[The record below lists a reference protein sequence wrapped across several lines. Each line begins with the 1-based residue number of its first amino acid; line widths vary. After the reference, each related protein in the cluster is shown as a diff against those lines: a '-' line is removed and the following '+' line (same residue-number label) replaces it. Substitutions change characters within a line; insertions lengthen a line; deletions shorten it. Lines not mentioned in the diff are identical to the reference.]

1 MAITEKD
8 KAVMMDLVKRDS
20 FLVLGSRITKHPFI
34 VWDKDGG
41 EDQIYAFTSEEKFKE
56 KEKEYRQDKYAM
68 LGIKVEQKSMK
79 QFFIDLYSYGVSQ
92 IVVVSDEEEYPVKME
107 NVIPKPDFSRLPE
120 KQQPLLNPSLQISV
134 LYFLQEFTRDIPME
148 EKTTLRDLEE
158 EMAVNIARAKYL
170 LPVRLTKEMPKD
182 WDGKL
187 EDGSFDI
194 PYLANKEGEFFLP
207 IFGDVVEFNFKAKLY
222 KIRSELKRF
231 LRTII
236 FYSIIL
242 KFSGGTQ
249 RAVFGFIKEKK
260 NFSNTQRRSVCKIKP
275 ALFH

>member
-34 VWDKDGG
+34 VWDKEGG

-56 KEKEYRQDKYAM
+56 KEKEYRTDKYAM

-92 IVVVSDEEEYPVKME
+92 IVVVNDEGEHAVKME
-107 NVIPKPDFSRLPE
+107 NVIPKPDFSKLPE
-120 KQQPLLNPSLQISV
+120 NQQPLLNPSLEISV

-148 EKTTLRDLEE
+148 EKTNLRELEE
-158 EMAVNIARAKYL
+158 EMAVNIARSKYL
-170 LPVRLTKEMPKD
+170 LPVRMTVEMPKD

-187 EDGSFDI
+187 EDGTFDI
-194 PYLANKEGEFFLP
+194 PYLANKEGEFYLP
-207 IFGDVVEFNFKAKLY
+207 IFGDVVEFNKFNVQNNMQA
-222 KIRSELKRF
+222 
-231 LRTII
+231 TIVPI
-236 FYSIIL
+236 EQIQKMLVGKCQGAVLNPASMGFRLMPKTLDNIL
-242 KFSGGTQ
+242 KKVNG
-249 RAVFGFIKEKK
+249 
-260 NFSNTQRRSVCKIKP
+260 
-275 ALFH
+275 

>member
-92 IVVVSDEEEYPVKME
+92 IVVVSDEEEYPVKMQ
-107 NVIPKPDFSRLPE
+107 NVIPRPDFSKLPE
-120 KQQPLLNPSLQISV
+120 NQRPLLNPSLQISV

-158 EMAVNIARAKYL
+158 EMALNIA
-170 LPVRLTKEMPKD
+170 
-182 WDGKL
+182 
-187 EDGSFDI
+187 
-194 PYLANKEGEFFLP
+194 
-207 IFGDVVEFNFKAKLY
+207 
-222 KIRSELKRF
+222 
-231 LRTII
+231 
-236 FYSIIL
+236 
-242 KFSGGTQ
+242 
-249 RAVFGFIKEKK
+249 
-260 NFSNTQRRSVCKIKP
+260 
-275 ALFH
+275 